1 MRRTLGRT
9 DLRSAPESVA
19 TARHW
24 LARLLGRDHPAFD
37 DVELLAG
44 ELITNSIKYADSSSV
59 SVIVVQV
66 EANRIRVEVV
76 DGGHPVNEPH
86 LAERPLDLAEGGRGL
101 HIVRMLAADSGV
113 CDHAAGRT
121 VWYEVTF

>member
-1 MRRTLGRT
+1 MSRTLGRT

-19 TARHW
+19 QARHW
-24 LARLLGRDHPAFD
+24 LARLLGRDHPAFG

-44 ELITNSIKYADSSSV
+44 ELITNAVKYADSTGV
-59 SVIVVQV
+59 SVIVVQAA
-66 EANRIRVEVV
+66 ENRIRVQVV
-76 DGGHPVNEPH
+76 DGGHPVNRPR
-86 LAERPLDLAEGGRGL
+86 LAARPPDLAEGGRGL

-113 CDHAAGRT
+113 SDHAKGRT